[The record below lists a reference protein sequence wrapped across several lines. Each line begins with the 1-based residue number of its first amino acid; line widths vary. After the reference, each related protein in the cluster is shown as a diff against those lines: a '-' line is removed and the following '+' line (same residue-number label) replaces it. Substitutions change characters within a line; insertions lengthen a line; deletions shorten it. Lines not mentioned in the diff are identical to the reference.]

1 MEKLTLTDVR
11 NLIISII
18 ICQASGLIGTIFTA
32 DAIPTWYATLNKPV
46 FTPPNWLFGPVW
58 TTLYTLMG
66 ISAFLVWRRGLDEQK
81 VRIGMIFFAIQ
92 LLLNGL
98 WTPIFFGLK
107 ELFAALIIIIILW
120 ITILLTII
128 SFSRIS
134 LTPGILLMPY
144 IAWVSLA
151 TALNYAIFVLNP

>member
-1 MEKLTLTDVR
+1 MENFTLTDVR

-18 ICQASGLIGTIFTA
+18 ICQASGLIGTIFTM
-32 DAIPTWYATLNKPV
+32 DAIPTWYVTLNKPF

-58 TTLYTLMG
+58 TILYTLMG

-81 VRIGMIFFAIQ
+81 VKTGLVFFAIQ
-92 LLLNGL
+92 LFLNGL
-98 WTPIFFGLK
+98 WTPVFFGLK

-128 SFSRIS
+128 SFLRIS
-134 LTPGILLMPY
+134 LTPGLLLIPY

-151 TALNYAIFVLNP
+151 TALNYAVFILN